1 MGDEPDAGRVP
12 LEHSQARRLEQR
24 HELRGGDAR
33 PRDVGKDDVRL
44 DRLRPQADARDRREP
59 RAEGACTPVVVRDAV
74 EHRVQR
80 DEARRRGD
88 AGAVDARA
96 AEALQHRPGPTD
108 DRLAPGEHGAERRR
122 EALVEGHHDGVRGRG
137 EVGERDTE
145 RSGRVH
151 ETRAVDV
158 DTTVVPLGRGG
169 EGLGQL
175 RRQRRPAGPRVR
187 VLEDEQGGSALAD
200 QRPPRRPGSIRPS
213 ASPDRRRL
221 EPRDLDDP
229 HRLGREDVGG
239 RLEHDAVSR
248 LAERQQCDQV
258 GHPARGHPHRRG
270 LAEQLRHAPAELV
283 HRGVLADGR
292 PPELGPPHRLPHLAR
307 RNRAEIGA
315 QVDHERSR
323 CRPVRAPVCSPPSTA
338 IVPLTSTCSTPR
350 A

>member
-1 MGDEPDAGRVP
+1 MFVSTTSGR
-12 LEHSQARRLEQR
+12 RR
-24 HELRGGDAR
+24 
-33 PRDVGKDDVRL
+33 
-44 DRLRPQADARDRREP
+44 DARDRREP
-59 RAEGACTPVVVRDAV
+59 RAQGARTPVVVRDAV

-80 DEARRRGD
+80 DEARRRRD
-88 AGAVDARA
+88 PGAVDARA

-108 DRLAPGEHGAERRR
+108 HRLAPGEDGAERRG
-122 EALVEGHHDGVRGRG
+122 EALVEGHDDGVRGRG
-137 EVGERDTE
+137 EVGERDAE

-151 ETRAVDV
+151 EARAVDV
-158 DTTVVPLGRGG
+158 DATVVPLGRGG
-169 EGLGQL
+169 ERLGQL
-175 RRQRRPAGPRVR
+175 RREGRAAGPRVR

-200 QRPPRRPGSIRPS
+200 RVLHGVRLHPAVRR
-213 ASPDRRRL
+213 PDRRRL

-239 RLEHDAVSR
+239 RLEHHVVSR

-270 LAEQLRHAPAELV
+270 LAEQLGHAPAELV